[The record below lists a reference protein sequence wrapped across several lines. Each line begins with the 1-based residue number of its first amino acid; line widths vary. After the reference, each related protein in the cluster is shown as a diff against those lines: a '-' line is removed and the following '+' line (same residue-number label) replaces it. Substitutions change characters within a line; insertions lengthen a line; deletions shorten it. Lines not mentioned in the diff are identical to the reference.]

1 MSRYTRGLS
10 ISDFQ
15 SPAAAGKPARTITTM
30 NPMFGNPTTSIKTY
44 KKFIGNVSILLKW
57 KRSVYK
63 LLWKHMVIYAIVY
76 IWLSILYEFILDEY
90 GKMNF
95 RVLAEHCSRYSGSIN
110 LMVLLGFFTSTAMQ
124 RLYSMQTPETDQSIT
139 VFIFSLKPDLPEGP
153 VIIDQFVRWQLL
165 ALIFSFCLVSH
176 PIRKIYPNLSS
187 LQTAGLLTQDERQI
201 IEDSLLTNKNT
212 SCDLIVIDW
221 ILLLLKETFM
231 KKRFFSEGN
240 YLKNVDAITAFKK
253 SCKNMTKFS
262 EQNLSPALVQAV
274 TLAVY
279 CFGCVTIMARTF
291 AKEEAPVAIAMIT
304 YIPVLPAMQ
313 FFIYFAWLCFGKAA
327 LDPFGEDEDDINVK
341 HLAQSHVENSTR
353 LKLLYNLHLANVFP
367 DLPQKYYESVP
378 L

>member
-1 MSRYTRGLS
+1 
-10 ISDFQ
+10 
-15 SPAAAGKPARTITTM
+15 M
-30 NPMFGNPTTSIKTY
+30 NTMFGNPATSIKTH
-44 KKFIGNVSILLKW
+44 KKFIGNMSILLKW

-63 LLWKHMVIYAIVY
+63 LLWKHMAIYTIVY
-76 IWLSILYEFILDEY
+76 ISLSILYQFILDEY
-90 GKMNF
+90 GQM
-95 RVLAEHCSRYSGSIN
+95 LSIDID
-110 LMVLLGFFTSTAMQ
+110 TYKHDAMQ
-124 RLYSMQTPETDQSIT
+124 RLYSMQTPETDNSST
-139 VFIFSLKPDLPEGP
+139 VFILSLKPDIPEGP

-165 ALIFSFCLVSH
+165 ALILSFCRVSH
-176 PIRKIYPNLSS
+176 PLRKIYPNLTS
-187 LQTAGLLTQDERQI
+187 LQTAGFLTQDERLF
-201 IEDSLLTNKNT
+201 IEGSLLTNKNT
-212 SCDLIVIDW
+212 SCVLIVIDW

-240 YLKNVDAITAFKK
+240 YLKNVDAIMAFKK
-253 SCKNMTKFS
+253 SCNNMTTFS
-262 EQNLSPALVQAV
+262 AQNLSPALVQAV

-291 AKEEAPVAIAMIT
+291 AKEEAPVAIAMIA

-341 HLAQSHVENSTR
+341 RLAQSHVENSTR